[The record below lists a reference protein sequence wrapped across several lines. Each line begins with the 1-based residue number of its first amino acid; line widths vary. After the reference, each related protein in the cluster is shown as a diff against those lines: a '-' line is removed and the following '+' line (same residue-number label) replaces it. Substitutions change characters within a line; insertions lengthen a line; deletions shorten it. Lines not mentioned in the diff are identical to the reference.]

1 MYCQGASFPSVV
13 FRNGNRADCSVLP
26 IAASP
31 CFPTIRWDVVK
42 AATIGMRLIFPTG
55 IWILAMC
62 SLIHDGVP
70 TGTEQRAREPR
81 RRGVGVEEILAIKLG
96 K

>member
-1 MYCQGASFPSVV
+1 MYYQEASFPSVI
-13 FRNGNRADCSVLP
+13 FRNGAECSDLP
-26 IAASP
+26 IATSP
-31 CFPTIRWDVVK
+31 CFHTIHWDVVK
-42 AATIGMRLIFPTG
+42 AATIGMRLIFPRG

-70 TGTEQRAREPR
+70 TGTEQRVREPR
-81 RRGVGVEEILAIKLG
+81 KQRVGVEEILAIKLG